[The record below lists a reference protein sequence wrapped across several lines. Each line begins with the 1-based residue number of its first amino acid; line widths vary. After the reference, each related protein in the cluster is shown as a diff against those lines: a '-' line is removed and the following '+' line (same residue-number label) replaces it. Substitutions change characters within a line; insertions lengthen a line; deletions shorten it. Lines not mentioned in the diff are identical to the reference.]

1 MIDIEYVKENI
12 DGIMDLFCQ
21 LHGDLS
27 RSSKSQHRK
36 GMLSDWTKLSYKPVV
51 ALWWEKQEMKNR
63 IASNREISQML
74 HDQIE
79 ALEKEKQTLFSN
91 NIYLKERVVKLESS
105 AERDRKEHL
114 ILKEVVSRMFDKH
127 EVFQI
132 NHEFHEASGHH
143 LYLKS
148 KKSNGED

>member
-1 MIDIEYVKENI
+1 MIEIEYVKENI
-12 DGIMDLFCQ
+12 NGIMDLFCQ

-36 GMLSDWTKLSYKPVV
+36 AMLSDWTKLSYKPVV
-51 ALWWEKQEMKNR
+51 ALYHNKWELKNR
-63 IASNREISQML
+63 IAIMRSRSIEI
-74 HDQIE
+74 HDQTD

-105 AERDRKEHL
+105 VERDRKEHL
-114 ILKEVVSRMFDKH
+114 ILQEVLSRMFDKH

-148 KKSNGED
+148 KKSNGEG

>member
-1 MIDIEYVKENI
+1 MIDIDYVKENI

-74 HDQIE
+74 HDQID
-79 ALEKEKQTLFSN
+79 ALEKEKKTLFSN
-91 NIYLKERVVKLESS
+91 NINLKERVVKLESS
-105 AERDRKEHL
+105 VERDSQEHL

>member
-1 MIDIEYVKENI
+1 MVDIEYVKENI

-36 GMLSDWTKLSYKPVV
+36 GMLADWTKLSYKPVV
-51 ALWWEKQEMKNR
+51 ALYHNKWELKNR
-63 IASNREISQML
+63 IAIMRSRSIEL
-74 HDQIE
+74 HDQTD
-79 ALEKEKQTLFSN
+79 ALEKEKQTLLSK
-91 NIYLKERVVKLESS
+91 NIYLQKRVVELESS

-114 ILKEVVSRMFDKH
+114 ILQEVVSRMFGPS

-132 NHEFHEASGHH
+132 NSKFHDASGRH

-148 KKSNGED
+148 NKSNGED

>member
-1 MIDIEYVKENI
+1 MIDIDYVKENI

-36 GMLSDWTKLSYKPVV
+36 AMLSDWTKLSYKPVV
-51 ALWWEKQEMKNR
+51 ALWWEKQSLKDI
-63 IASNREISQML
+63 IASNRETFIEL
-74 HDQIE
+74 YEQID
-79 ALEKEKQTLFSN
+79 ALEKEKKTLFSN
-91 NIYLKERVVKLESS
+91 NINLKERVVKLESS
-105 AERDRKEHL
+105 VERDRKEHL
-114 ILKEVVSRMFDKH
+114 ILKEVVSRMFGPS

-132 NHEFHEASGHH
+132 NSKFHEASGRH

>member
-1 MIDIEYVKENI
+1 
-12 DGIMDLFCQ
+12 
-21 LHGDLS
+21 
-27 RSSKSQHRK
+27 
-36 GMLSDWTKLSYKPVV
+36 
-51 ALWWEKQEMKNR
+51 MKNR

-74 HDQIE
+74 HDQID

-114 ILKEVVSRMFDKH
+114 ILQEVLSRMFGEP

-132 NHEFHEASGHH
+132 NSKFHDASGRQ
-143 LYLKS
+143 LGLKS
-148 KKSNGED
+148 NKSNGED

>member
-1 MIDIEYVKENI
+1 MIDIEYVKENM

-51 ALWWEKQEMKNR
+51 ALYHNKQELKNR
-63 IASNREISQML
+63 IAIMRSSHIEH
-74 HDQIE
+74 HDQID
-79 ALEKEKQTLFSN
+79 ALEKEKQILFPN
-91 NIYLKERVVKLESS
+91 NIYLKERIVKLESS
-105 AERDRKEHL
+105 VERDRKEYL
-114 ILKEVVSRMFDKH
+114 ILPEVLSRMFGEP

-132 NHEFHEASGHH
+132 NHEFHEASGRH
-143 LYLKS
+143 LYLES